1 MKAPRQLGAARRL
14 QAAWSLAL
22 FAMLGLSIAAPAAR
36 ATTTEA
42 DRFAELLRRV
52 GAPGGDAV
60 LAITALWEAAEV
72 APLIE
77 GGPAR
82 LMAIL
87 GRAQASKVPYL
98 PGEAQLVMARLG
110 LAALSTTGTSGAPAT
125 PDHAEAAG
133 VLHVGH
139 LLGPFPGPGPGPAP
153 EAALPAPLTAP
164 EDLTRFEAA
173 EHPGKHGPTRWRPFS
188 GAARLGPLLVEDMVP
203 SSGDLHVFVTSVIA
217 VDAPTR
223 ATLVLGSNGPLAVW
237 VDGAQLYEWDGER
250 PLTDWQA
257 ALPLEL
263 APGRHGVL
271 IRVGHRSVAPELS
284 VRLVDGRGI
293 LPKTA
298 SWSPVGPGD
307 VVRDGLRRGA
317 DGTAS
322 AGLFA
327 LAAKSKAHAMARL
340 STFVVREAPAERV
353 AARELEA
360 AIAKA
365 SPAERA
371 ELHYLLGRAER
382 ADMSRAKAAYI
393 EADRLSGGHTQALA
407 ALVSLADRV
416 GLAAES
422 DAHARRLALLS
433 ARHPAVLTH
442 EAMRRLEHA
451 DAGAA
456 LPVLE
461 NDPRLTYNARLTS
474 TLATLYERAGRIPE
488 AAEAFGRLARLTA
501 GGSEPVQ
508 RAVTLWR
515 RGGRPDLALS
525 LLEAARQVRPHA
537 LDLRLLEARTLATL
551 ARPDALA
558 QAIATL
564 DGVRDFHAQSPA
576 LEEARGR
583 LLLLAGERGKA
594 IEAFD
599 RALALAPQ
607 DRDLADYRRVLLSE
621 RGLAERWAE
630 PVSGL
635 IARRDAALAKSPGP
649 RQAGARSIFERV
661 VTQVFPS
668 GLASQFRQMA
678 FRIDTA
684 SAAERY
690 ETMAFPFTPGEDR
703 LEVLEAEVIRADGSR
718 LRPQVVG
725 EQRDEGKSEGVY
737 TLTAYRV
744 VRFPALLPGDVVH
757 IQTRK
762 DEIGSRNLFGD
773 FFGVFFPISSDL
785 DKSFV
790 EAIVEAPATRPLHYG
805 LSGVAAPKVELA
817 DGVQRLTFTAV
828 DHPALA
834 IEPNMP
840 GYGDVGAWVSVS
852 TFSSWEALVTWYR
865 QLILP
870 QLEVPDDL
878 ATLARQLVS
887 GPAET
892 DPTRE
897 LERKVAL
904 VHGWVVEKTRY
915 VGIEFGIHGFKPY
928 KVSEVVKRG
937 YGDCKDKASLLV
949 ALLRAVGVK
958 AELVLVRTRDLGD
971 LSGTPATLWAF
982 NHAIAY
988 VPGLGLY
995 LDATAET
1002 SGLRELPDLDQDA
1015 LVLRLDPW
1023 SEAAPTV
1030 ARIPM
1035 QSPEDNRVT
1044 ANSRYVIE
1052 PSGDAVVS
1060 LEETIRGSSA
1070 GRIRGRFQD
1079 ATRRDAAIAQLLASQ
1094 HPGTELIEAS
1104 YENVDRIGLPV
1115 TIRARASMPRL
1126 ATRNGNTLEIPTAFE
1141 PGLKLRQM
1149 APLASR
1155 KQPLIVTAR
1164 EFEENT
1170 DLYELPAGATVS
1182 DLPAPLSLETPFATW
1197 RRSFEVEAGERPRLV
1212 ARHFWRLDVDR
1223 ISPADYPAYRRMLE
1237 AIARAEGAR
1246 IRVEL
1251 PAP

>member
-1 MKAPRQLGAARRL
+1 MSATPPVLGRARRPGGVGL
-14 QAAWSLAL
+14 VNRLCHLAALTLSAL
-22 FAMLGLSIAAPAAR
+22 VLWGSPPVRAAE
-36 ATTTEA
+36 TELE
-42 DRFAELLRRV
+42 RFATLTARFSSPDP
-52 GAPGGDAV
+52 A
-60 LAITALWEAAEV
+60 LAITALWEAVEL
-72 APLIE
+72 APLVD

-82 LMAIL
+82 LTAALIK
-87 GRAQASKVPYL
+87 AQASKTAFL
-98 PGEAQLVMARLG
+98 AGEAHLALARLG
-110 LAALSTTGTSGAPAT
+110 LFRAETG
-125 PDHAEAAG
+125 DHAERAG
-133 VLHVGH
+133 ALHLGH
-139 LLGPFPGPGPGPAP
+139 LLGPFSGPGPGPAP
-153 EAALPAPLTAP
+153 DAALPPPIQSP
-164 EDLTRFEAA
+164 EDVTRFEAA
-173 EHPGKHGPTRWRPFS
+173 DHEGKHGPTRWRPFE
-188 GAARLGPLLVEDMVP
+188 GAARLGPLLLEDMLP
-203 SSGDLHVFVTSVIA
+203 SSGDLHAFVTSVIA
-217 VDAPTR
+217 VERRST
-223 ATLVLGSNGPLAVW
+223 ATLLIGSNGPIAVW
-237 VDGAQLYEWDGER
+237 VDGALRYEWDGER

-257 ALPLEL
+257 AVPLDL
-263 APGRHGVL
+263 TPGRHGVL
-271 IRVGHRSVAPELS
+271 IRVGHRNVAPELT
-284 VRLVDGRGI
+284 VRLVDNRGL
-293 LPKTA
+293 LPA
-298 SWSPVGPGD
+298 GMRWAAVGPGD
-307 VVRDGLRRGA
+307 VVRDGA
-317 DGTAS
+317 AS
-322 AGLFA
+322 PKDTDTIHPLTS
-327 LAAKSKAHAMARL
+327 AAKSPTSRARL
-340 STFVVREAPAERV
+340 AGFIVRESPAERV
-353 AARELEA
+353 GARALEE
-360 AIAKA
+360 AIAVA
-365 SPAERA
+365 PVAEKA
-371 ELHYLLGRAER
+371 ELYYLLGRADR
-382 ADMSRAKAAYI
+382 ADMSRAKAAYL
-393 EADRLSGGHTQALA
+393 EADRLARGHAQALA
-407 ALVSLADRV
+407 ALILLADRV
-416 GLAAES
+416 GLSAES
-422 DAHARRLALLS
+422 DAHARRLASLS
-433 ARHPAVLTH
+433 PRHPAVLGH

-456 LPVLE
+456 LPILE
-461 NDPRLTYNARLTS
+461 KDPRLAFNARLTS
-474 TLATLYERAGRIPE
+474 THATLLERSGRIPE
-488 AAEAFGRLARLTA
+488 AAEAFGRLALLTA

-515 RGGRPDLALS
+515 RGGRPDLALE
-525 LLEAARQVRPHA
+525 LVEAARKVRPHA
-537 LDLRLLEARTLATL
+537 LDLRLLQARTLATL
-551 ARPDALA
+551 SRPDALTA
-558 QAIATL
+558 AIAIL

-630 PVSGL
+630 PVSAL
-635 IARRDAALAKSPGP
+635 IARRDAAVKKSPGP

-678 FRIDTA
+678 FRIDA
-684 SAAERY
+684 PSAAERY

-703 LEVLEAEVIRADGSR
+703 LEVLEAEVIRADGTR
-718 LRPQVVG
+718 LRPELVG
-725 EQRDEGKSEGVY
+725 EQRDQGKSEGVY

-744 VRFPALLPGDVVH
+744 VRFPPLLAGDVVH

-790 EAIVEAPATRPLHYG
+790 EAIVEAPATRTLHFHVSG
-805 LSGVAAPKVELA
+805 LSAPKVER
-817 DGVQRLTFTAV
+817 DGELQRLTFSAEN
-828 DHPALA
+828 HPALT

-852 TFSSWEALVTWYR
+852 TFSSWEALTTWYR
-865 QLILP
+865 QLVLP

-887 GPAET
+887 GPPDA

-937 YGDCKDKASLLV
+937 YGDCKDKASLLI

-971 LSGTPATLWAF
+971 LAGTPATLWAF

-988 VPGLGLY
+988 IPGLDLY

-1023 SEAAPTV
+1023 SDAAPTI

-1035 QSPEDNRVT
+1035 QSPEENRVT
-1044 ANSRYVIE
+1044 ANARYTLE
-1052 PSGDAVVS
+1052 ESGDAVVS

-1070 GRIRGRFQD
+1070 GRLRQRFQD
-1079 ATRRDAAIAQLLASQ
+1079 PTRRDAAIAQLLASQ
-1094 HPGTELIEAS
+1094 HPGTELIGAE
-1104 YENVDRIGLPV
+1104 YENVDRIGRPV

-1126 ATRNGNTLEIPTAFE
+1126 ATRSGNTLEIPTAFE

-1149 APLASR
+1149 APLTTR

-1164 EFEENT
+1164 ELEENT
-1170 DLYELPAGATVS
+1170 DIYELPAGSTVS
-1182 DLPAPLSLETPFATW
+1182 DLPAPVTLETPFATY
-1197 RRSFEVEAGERPRLV
+1197 RRSFEVETPSVPGERPRIV
-1212 ARHFWRLDVDR
+1212 ARHLWRLDIDR
-1223 ISPADYPAYRRMLE
+1223 VAPNDYPAYRRMLE

-1246 IRVEL
+1246 IRVQL